1 MPGPSEGG
9 GWPACEEDSMVR
21 LRTVG
26 VSTLL
31 GILVL
36 LARPGEA
43 LAQTSGLLFPPSIA
57 ITNYDRVLVGQ
68 EEALE
73 AGAFVARVGDTTS
86 GWYNPAGMAAV
97 TRTAIGASA
106 SGFETDLLS
115 LEGIGK
121 QRGGGMSF
129 YQLPSFFGA
138 VLGRDVIDSD
148 EWRIGFT
155 ITKPTS
161 WNQEI
166 VGGQA
171 GSTRIAYSSH
181 VGLST
186 LVPTFSASYSPFPS
200 LRLGAGIGIA
210 LTTLSEVQTFS
221 GQAAEPTT
229 ANAFLRNLDGSGTIW
244 NLTGTLGVQWDVT
257 ENLVVGAMMRTPGLK
272 IIQSGTL
279 TYQNVD
285 NRSTPW
291 NQVFFSDKDATFDYR
306 LPLDVSA
313 GVAWRSKAFEAEF
326 DLRYHSAIAQYTL
339 LSSTN
344 PVQITTTN
352 PVTGVPVYA
361 TQPFPGLTNGARTVW
376 NYALGARYNLNETWS
391 FHGGFFS
398 DASPTNEAG
407 ANLFR
412 SVDMYGITAGAKVR
426 GEHLSGSFGLGYSWG
441 SSPQFAFN
449 DTVTG
454 TPITTRLTITSL
466 SLLYAVAYKF

>member
-1 MPGPSEGG
+1 MAGRSNLLSRGML
-9 GWPACEEDSMVR
+9 AAAF
-21 LRTVG
+21 
-26 VSTLL
+26 LL
-31 GILVL
+31 GL
-36 LARPGEA
+36 PGGA
-43 LAQTSGLLFPPSIA
+43 LAQTSGVLFPPSIA

-86 GWYNPAGMAAV
+86 GWYNPAGMATLA
-97 TRTAIGASA
+97 RTAIGASA

-121 QRGGGMSF
+121 QRGGGMSI

-138 VLGRDVIDSD
+138 VLGKEVIDS
-148 EWRIGFT
+148 ERWRIGFT

-166 VGGQA
+166 VGGLA
-171 GSTRIAYSSH
+171 GSTRISYSSH

-186 LVPTFSASYSPFPS
+186 LLPMFSASYSPFAS
-200 LRLGAGIGIA
+200 LRFGAGVGVAI
-210 LTTLSEVQTFS
+210 TSLSEIQTFS
-221 GQAAEPTT
+221 EQVATPTT
-229 ANAFLRNLDGSGTIW
+229 ANAFLRNLDGKGSIW
-244 NLTGTLGVQWDVT
+244 NLTGTLGVQWDAT
-257 ENLVVGAMMRTPGLK
+257 ENIVVGAMMRTPGLK
-272 IIQSGTL
+272 IIQSGSL

-291 NQVFFSDKDATFDYR
+291 NQTFFTDREATFDYR
-306 LPLDVSA
+306 LPLDVNV

-326 DLRYHSAIAQYTL
+326 DLRYHSAISEYTL
-339 LSSTN
+339 LASDK
-344 PVQITTTN
+344 PVAVTTTD
-352 PVTGVPVYA
+352 PATGLPVYS
-361 TQPFPGLTNGARTVW
+361 TQPFPGVTNGARTVW
-376 NYALGARYNLNETWS
+376 NFALGGRYNLTEVWS

-398 DASPTNEAG
+398 DASPTNAAG

-426 GEHLSGSFGLGYSWG
+426 GDHLSGSFGLGYSWG
-441 SSPQFAFN
+441 SSPTFQFGDPVSGN
-449 DTVTG
+449 
-454 TPITTRLTITSL
+454 PINTKLTITSL